1 MKVLFI
7 ILLLFL
13 LLVCLLIFNKSEIIF
28 SYDGEAFKLKIK
40 NAFLSKKLYFSK
52 KDKKSA
58 DKKMESSEPE
68 EKVEGYKAKY
78 KEYKSVIKTFMKLTR
93 NKIEIKNLELCLNYG
108 CSDAAKTGILYGVLW
123 GALSAVHNALNLYF
137 NSDYPKVN
145 ITPDFQN
152 KKFEIKVYG
161 ILRVRLVHII
171 NAILKIKLME
181 IKKNRKERGK

>member
-1 MKVLFI
+1 MKIFFI
-7 ILLLFL
+7 ILLLFVL
-13 LLVCLLIFNKSEIIF
+13 LLCLLLFNKSEAIF
-28 SYDGEAFKLKIK
+28 SYDGDAFKLKIK
-40 NAFLSKKLYFSK
+40 NFVFRKKFSFEK
-52 KDKKSA
+52 KDKKNT
-58 DKKMESSEPE
+58 DKKTESAEPE
-68 EKVEGYKAKY
+68 EKVEGYKIKY

-93 NKIEIKNLELCLNYG
+93 GKIEIKSLGLSLLYG

-123 GALSAVHNALNLYF
+123 GIVSAVHNALNLYF
-137 NSDYPKVN
+137 NSAYPKVN